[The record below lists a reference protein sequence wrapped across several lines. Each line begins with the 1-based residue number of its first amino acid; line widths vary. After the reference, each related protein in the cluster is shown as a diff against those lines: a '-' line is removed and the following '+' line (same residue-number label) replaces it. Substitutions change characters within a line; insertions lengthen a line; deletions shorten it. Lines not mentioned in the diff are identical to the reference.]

1 MTLFCKFAA
10 ACAAILLVALPG
22 GTAWPQSSR
31 TIRLIVAMPPGAS
44 TDVAAR
50 LMAEYIGKTHGVTMV
65 VENRAGASGMIGNE
79 YVSRAAPDG
88 NTLLVTPNTFLID
101 AQTRKA
107 NYHPVSGF
115 DPVCLLVDTP
125 AVFMV
130 NSGSPYQKLSDLV
143 DAARA
148 KPGTLSM
155 GSVGPGSTFQFG
167 YISFTRQ
174 ANIDMT
180 FVPYAGSG
188 PAITAVLGDHITS
201 AFTGIGAA
209 ASQVQA
215 GKMRALAAATK
226 KRIET
231 LPNVPTFEELG
242 YKDVNVDVWFGVVAP
257 AGTPKDVLA
266 QLNKWF
272 TEALNAPEVKAK
284 FGATQLYTVGTCGDD
299 FGKLIRNA
307 YDSYGRM
314 IEAAGIK
321 KE

>member
-1 MTLFCKFAA
+1 MALFCKFAA
-10 ACAAILLVALPG
+10 ACAAVLLVALPG
-22 GTAWPQSSR
+22 SAAWPQSSR

-44 TDVAAR
+44 TDIAAR

-107 NYHPVSGF
+107 SYHPVTAF

-130 NSGSPYQKLSDLV
+130 NSGSPYQELSDLV

-148 KPGTLSM
+148 KPGALSM

-215 GKMRALAAATK
+215 GKMRALAAATQ
-226 KRIET
+226 KRIAT
-231 LPNVPTFEELG
+231 LPGVPTFEELG
-242 YKDVNVDVWFGVVAP
+242 YKGVDVDVWFGVVAP
-257 AGTPKDVLA
+257 AGTPKDILA

-299 FGKLIRNA
+299 FGKLIRSA
-307 YDSYGRM
+307 YDNYGRM

>member
-1 MTLFCKFAA
+1 MKRALAA
-10 ACAAILLVALPG
+10 AALLLSMLLPHSH
-22 GTAWPQSSR
+22 AWSQSR

-44 TDVAAR
+44 TDIAAR

-107 NYHPVSGF
+107 NYHPVTGF

-130 NSGSPYQKLSDLV
+130 NGGSPYQKLSDLV

-148 KPGTLSM
+148 KPGALSL

-167 YISFTRQ
+167 FVSFARQ

-180 FVPYAGSG
+180 YVPYAGSG
-188 PAITAVLGDHITS
+188 PAITAVLGNHITS

-209 ASQVQA
+209 SAQVQS
-215 GKMRALAAATK
+215 GKMRALAAATQ
-226 KRIET
+226 KRIDT
-231 LPNVPTFEELG
+231 LPDVPTFAELG
-242 YKDVNVDVWFGVVAP
+242 YKNVDVEIWFGVVAP
-257 AGTPKDVLA
+257 AGTPKPVLA
-266 QLNKWF
+266 ELNKWF

-284 FGATQLYTVGTCGDD
+284 FAATQLYTVGTCGDD
-299 FGKLIRNA
+299 FGKLIRGA